1 MKNRYSKIHS
11 ILYTKEK
18 QLVEQTIKLGN
29 KQIFGGIDVKGPA
42 EVSFRPF
49 TTIDVI
55 LSNAPVV

>member
-42 EVSFRPF
+42 EVSIRPF

-55 LSNAPVV
+55 LANAPVV